1 MNKMIVIVGP
11 TSSGKS
17 ELAVKLAKKFNG
29 EIISC
34 DSRQVYVGM
43 NLGTG
48 KIQGKWHSTL
58 SHGREKVWNYVYKDV
73 AHHLI
78 DFISP
83 KRQYSAALFQR
94 DARKA
99 IADVIKRGK
108 LPILC
113 GGTGHYLDT
122 VVYNQQIPDV
132 KPNLKL
138 RKQLGKKSADSLF
151 RQLKKLDSH
160 RAAAIDR
167 FNKRRLIRA
176 LEIALT
182 TGKPISKLDP
192 HPSPLTPTLWLGISL
207 PQKALYKKID
217 LRLKQRLKA
226 GMIDEVKN
234 LHSKG
239 LSWKRLESF
248 GLEYKYISLYLQGKI
263 KRDDMVTQLSY
274 AIKHYSKRQLT
285 WWKRNKEIKWI
296 DDPKKAAKL
305 LEKFLK

>member
-1 MNKMIVIVGP
+1 M
-11 TSSGKS
+11 
-17 ELAVKLAKKFNG
+17 
-29 EIISC
+29 
-34 DSRQVYVGM
+34 
-43 NLGTG
+43 
-48 KIQGKWHSTL
+48 
-58 SHGREKVWNYVYKDV
+58 WNYVYKDV

-207 PQKALYKKID
+207 PQKTLYKKID

>member
-78 DFISP
+78 DFICP

-108 LPILC
+108 
-113 GGTGHYLDT
+113 
-122 VVYNQQIPDV
+122 
-132 KPNLKL
+132 
-138 RKQLGKKSADSLF
+138 
-151 RQLKKLDSH
+151 
-160 RAAAIDR
+160 
-167 FNKRRLIRA
+167 
-176 LEIALT
+176 
-182 TGKPISKLDP
+182 
-192 HPSPLTPTLWLGISL
+192 
-207 PQKALYKKID
+207 
-217 LRLKQRLKA
+217 
-226 GMIDEVKN
+226 
-234 LHSKG
+234 
-239 LSWKRLESF
+239 
-248 GLEYKYISLYLQGKI
+248 
-263 KRDDMVTQLSY
+263 
-274 AIKHYSKRQLT
+274 
-285 WWKRNKEIKWI
+285 
-296 DDPKKAAKL
+296 
-305 LEKFLK
+305 